1 MQQQDVS
8 VSARVAAVII
18 EAIRSNMTQ
27 MLGLRMALA
36 IKKRV
41 SERMI

>member
-1 MQQQDVS
+1 MQQQDVN
-8 VSARVAAVII
+8 VSARVAAVIKV
-18 EAIRSNMTQ
+18 AIRKSMGR
-27 MLGLRMALA
+27 MLGLRTVLA